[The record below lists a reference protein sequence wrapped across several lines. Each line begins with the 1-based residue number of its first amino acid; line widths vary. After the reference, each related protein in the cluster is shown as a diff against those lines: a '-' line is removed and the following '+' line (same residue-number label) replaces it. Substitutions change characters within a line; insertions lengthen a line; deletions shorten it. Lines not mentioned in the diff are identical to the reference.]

1 MKTIQL
7 EKLKFWPDFFRSKES
22 YLRIDGRG
30 MKDERK
36 TKKVLI
42 KELQQCRTCL
52 QEMEKRAEI
61 APAPP
66 AESDGSVDIFE
77 KLVHAV
83 RDTIIIIDWKGNIL
97 FLNKAALELV
107 GLDQTFRGAELNIF
121 NFVHPSHKKE
131 VRKHLRMLKKDGE
144 RIQADYCIETVDGH
158 NKWVEGLA
166 TRIEFEKHPAVLVT
180 IRDVTDRKNVEEELN
195 AGKASLNALI
205 ENTQDCIWSID
216 RKFIVTAINSTFR
229 DLYFKAFNI
238 EINVGDDILKTA
250 PAFLRSVWRKRYR
263 LALKGEIFSVEER
276 YTVGQQDMDV
286 EIFFNPIRQ
295 GSKITGVSVSSRDIT
310 ERKKFV
316 KELRES
322 ENRFRTV
329 IENVSSIAIHGYDAD
344 RKVVFWNP
352 ACEQFFGYK
361 REEALGQNMEDL
373 ILTPELKS
381 VVVKRVDNLHHHNT
395 SIPPQEI
402 IFRRKD
408 GKFIPVLSGNVVL
421 KSNADEEIY
430 YFLDIDL
437 TSLKQTE
444 AALKESEE
452 KYRLLAETA
461 RDIIVVHDLNG
472 DFLYMNKSGLQAT
485 GIKPGELR
493 EKNVKDL
500 IAPVHLETMYDN
512 WFRRIKTEDHVFLFE
527 TEMTDH
533 AGMNVPIEI
542 SSSIITRNGAAANI
556 LLVIRDIS
564 DRKRV
569 QSEINMLA
577 HAIKSISE
585 CVSVTDMQDKII
597 FVNDAFLSTYGYQKE
612 ELIGQPIDLVRSHK
626 NPPRVIKQILPETLN
641 GSWQGELIN
650 KRRNGE
656 EFFIFLSTSV
666 IRDEAN
672 EPVAL
677 IGVSRDISEHKKL
690 EQQFRQAQKMEAI
703 GRLAGGVAHD
713 FNNLLTIIK
722 GYSEL
727 LLSRLAEDNLL
738 RNYALQIDK
747 AGERAGA
754 LTRQLLAFSRKQ
766 ILQPRVINLNLLIHD
781 MKNMLQR
788 LIGEDLELVT
798 LLNKDLGN
806 VQADPVQI
814 QQLVMN
820 MVINARDAINGN
832 GKIIIETENKQLD
845 AEYLQKR
852 SMVKPGYYVM
862 LAISDTGV
870 GIAKEMQDYIFEP
883 FFTTKEEG
891 KGTGLG
897 LATVYGIVK
906 QSDGYIWV
914 YSEPGTGT
922 TFKVYLP
929 RIDDPAEPVAFGEN
943 KDEVITGNETVMVV
957 EDEDDVRSLI
967 CEALHKNGYRILEA
981 PHGGIALSLSE
992 EYKKPID
999 LVVTDIVMPHMSGGE
1014 FVQNMSTMH
1023 PEAKVLYISGYTSSA
1038 IIQKGLLGTETP
1050 FLQKPFTPTQLLKK
1064 IRNLLDES

>member
-1 MKTIQL
+1 
-7 EKLKFWPDFFRSKES
+7 
-22 YLRIDGRG
+22 

-42 KELQQCRTCL
+42 KELQQCRVRL
-52 QEMEKRAEI
+52 QELEKGAEI
-61 APAPP
+61 ASVRPAG
-66 AESDGSVDIFE
+66 ADGSVNIFE
-77 KLVHAV
+77 KMVHAV
-83 RDTIIIIDWKGNIL
+83 LDTMIIVDWKGNIL

-107 GLDQTFRGAELNIF
+107 GLDQSFMQADLNIF
-121 NFVHPSHKKE
+121 NFVRPSHKKE
-131 VRKHLRMLKKDGE
+131 VRKHLRMLKNDRE
-144 RIQADYCIETVDGH
+144 SILADYSIETVDGR

-166 TRIEFEKHPAVLVT
+166 TRIDFEKRPAVLVT

-195 AGKASLNALI
+195 AGKASLDALI

-216 RKFIVTAINSTFR
+216 RKFIVTAINTVFR
-229 DLYFKAFNI
+229 DLYLKTFNI
-238 EINVGDDILKTA
+238 KINVGDDILKAA

-263 LALKGEIFSVEER
+263 RALNGENFSVEER
-276 YTVGQQDMDV
+276 FTVGQQDIDV

-295 GSKITGVSVSSRDIT
+295 GSKITGVSVSARDIT

-329 IENVSSIAIHGYDAD
+329 VENVSSIAIHGYDAD
-344 RKVVFWNP
+344 QRVVFWNP

-361 REEALGQNMEDL
+361 REEALGQNMGDL

-381 VVVKRVDNLHHHNT
+381 VVSNRVDSLLHNNT
-395 SIPPQEI
+395 SIQPQEMV
-402 IFRRKD
+402 FRRKD
-408 GKFIPVLSGNVVL
+408 GKFIHVLSGNVVL
-421 KSNADEEIY
+421 KSDSGEEIY

-461 RDIIVVHDLNG
+461 LDIIVVHDLNG
-472 DFLYMNKSGLQAT
+472 DFIYMNKSGLQAT

-500 IAPVHLETMYDN
+500 IAPIHLEKMYDN
-512 WFRRIKTEDHVFLFE
+512 WFRRIKKEDHVFLFE
-527 TEMTDH
+527 TEMTDRQ
-533 AGMNVPIEI
+533 GINVPIEI
-542 SSSIITRNGAAANI
+542 SSSLITRNGAASNV

-564 DRKRV
+564 ERKRV
-569 QSEINMLA
+569 QSEMNMLA
-577 HAIKSISE
+577 HAIKSIGE
-585 CVSVTDMQDKII
+585 CVSVTDMEDKII
-597 FVNDAFLSTYGYQKE
+597 FVNDAFLNTYDYRRE
-612 ELIGQPIDLVRSHK
+612 ELIGQPIEMVRSRK
-626 NPPRVIKQILPETLN
+626 NPPRVIKQILPETLK
-641 GSWQGELIN
+641 GGWQGELIN
-650 KRRNGE
+650 KRSNGE
-656 EFFIFLSTSV
+656 EFFIYLSTSI
-666 IRDEAN
+666 IRDETN

-690 EQQFRQAQKMEAI
+690 EQQFRQAQKMEAV

-727 LLSRLAEDNLL
+727 LLSRLTEDNML
-738 RNYALQIDK
+738 RNYVLQIDK

-766 ILQPRVINLNLLIHD
+766 ILQPRVINLNMLIHD

-798 LLNKDLGN
+798 LLDKDLGN

-820 MVINARDAINGN
+820 MVINGRDAINGN
-832 GKIIIETENKQLD
+832 GKIIIETENKLLD
-845 AEYLQKR
+845 ADYIQKR
-852 SMVKPGYYVM
+852 SMVKSGNYIM
-862 LAISDTGV
+862 LAISDSGV

-883 FFTTKEEG
+883 FFTTKDEG

-914 YSEPGTGT
+914 YSEPGMGT

-929 RIDDPAEPVAFGEN
+929 RIDDPAEPLTMEEEQ
-943 KDEVITGNETVMVV
+943 DEVVAGSETVLVV
-957 EDEDDVRSLI
+957 EDEDNVRSLI
-967 CEALHKNGYRILEA
+967 CAALHKHGYRILEA
-981 PHGGIALSLSE
+981 PHGGIALSLCE

-999 LVVTDIVMPHMSGGE
+999 LVITDIVMPHMSGGE
-1014 FVQNMSTMH
+1014 FVQNMSVVH

-1038 IIQKGLLGTETP
+1038 IIQKGLLGTEAP

-1064 IRNLLDES
+1064 IRSMLDESRD